1 MPRTLLIES
10 TGGPLP
16 LFDSEGPPDAAS
28 AVIVLQ
34 EAFGVNAHIEDV
46 AQRFAGAGYRAV
58 APHLFHRSGDPIIDY
73 SKVELVMPHMGL
85 LTEEGLLS
93 DLDATLDYL
102 AALGF
107 SQDQVGVVGF
117 CMGGSVT
124 FLAAARRTLGAAVT
138 FYGGG
143 VKEGRFGMPALV
155 ELAPALKTPW
165 LGLFGDL
172 DQGIPG
178 ADVELLRT
186 EATKSGVPAEI
197 VRYRE
202 ADHGFHCDARPSYH
216 APSAVDAWDRTLRW
230 FDARLRQSDT
240 TRKPIHGG
248 FQRGLPGEHSP
259 GAGAA

>member
-1 MPRTLLIES
+1 MSETVLIES

-28 AVIVLQ
+28 AVIVFQ

-46 AQRFAGAGYRAV
+46 TQRFAAAGYRAV

-73 SKVELVMPHMGL
+73 SNIELVMPHMEAL
-85 LTEEGLLS
+85 SEGSLLS

-102 AALGF
+102 AVLGF
-107 SQDQVGVVGF
+107 GQEQVGVVGF

-143 VKEGRFGMPALV
+143 VKEGRFGMPPLV
-155 ELAPALKTPW
+155 ELAPELKTPW

-172 DQGIPG
+172 DQGIPV
-178 ADVELLRT
+178 ADVELLRR
-186 EATKSGVPAEI
+186 EAAKSEVPTEI

-202 ADHGFHCDARPSYH
+202 ANHGFHCDARPSYH
-216 APSAVDAWDRTLRW
+216 DPSAVQAWDRTLRW
-230 FDARLRQSDT
+230 FETHLSA
-240 TRKPIHGG
+240 
-248 FQRGLPGEHSP
+248 PGVS
-259 GAGAA
+259 